1 LDIAPRPL
9 LSKQEELNQ
18 IMVKKLRVAVIG
30 TGNIGTDLCERLL
43 RDEDFDLTTVVGRR
57 VNSPGLLRFENR
69 VKNLGTNGIES
80 LREFINDFDCLF
92 DATSAQSHKSHW
104 ELLMQYGKFAIDLT
118 PSKIGIPTVPILY
131 DLIEPLRKKS
141 GVTKNF
147 SMVTCGG
154 QSSAPLIYGIS
165 KAVESVSNVEIS
177 SSISSKSA
185 GPATRLNI
193 DEYIDTTENL
203 ASLISGTSNTKA
215 ILVLN
220 PAEPPVMMPTTVH
233 VKGNGVDVDKAI
245 ELCQAMELRVQEY
258 VPGYEIVVQPHLTQI
273 DTISATAKVTGAE
286 YFLPA
291 YAGNLDIIN
300 AAGIETARKMKFLL
314 DEAIKK

>member
-1 LDIAPRPL
+1 MD
-9 LSKQEELNQ
+9 
-18 IMVKKLRVAVIG
+18 KKLRVAVIG

-43 RDEDFDLTTVVGRR
+43 QDSDFDLTTVIGRR
-57 VNSPGLLRFENR
+57 TNSPGLLRFESR
-69 VKNLGTNGIES
+69 VTNLGTNGIDS
-80 LREFINDFDCLF
+80 LKEFINDFDCVF
-92 DATSAQSHKSHW
+92 DATSARAHKLHW
-104 ELLMQYGKFAIDLT
+104 ELLTQHGKFAIDLT

-131 DLIEPLRKKS
+131 DFIEPLRSKP
-141 GVTKNF
+141 GVTNNF

-165 KAVESVSNVEIS
+165 KAVESVTKVEIS

-203 ASLISGTSNTKA
+203 ASLISGTEHTKA

-220 PAEPPVMMPTTVH
+220 PAEPPVMMRTTVH
-233 VKGNGVDVDKAI
+233 LKGYGIDIKKAI
-245 ELCQAMELRVQEY
+245 EMCRDMELRVQEY
-258 VPGYEIVVQPHLTQI
+258 VPGYEIVVQPHLTQN
-273 DTISATAKVTGAE
+273 DTISATAKVTGSE

-300 AAGIETARKMKFLL
+300 AAGIETARKIKMQL
-314 DEAIKK
+314 DTETN